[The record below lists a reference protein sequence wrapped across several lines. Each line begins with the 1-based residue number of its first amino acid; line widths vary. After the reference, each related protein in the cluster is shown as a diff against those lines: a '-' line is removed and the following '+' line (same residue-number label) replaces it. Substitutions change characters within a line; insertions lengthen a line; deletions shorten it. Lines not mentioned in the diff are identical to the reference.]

1 MRRRRRWSAA
11 RAEHALVAQEHTM
24 PKVSIAVPTY
34 NCESYIAQSL
44 ESLLGQTYS
53 DFELVISD
61 NCSTDGTEDVC
72 RTYAARDKR
81 VRYVRRTENIGGPG
95 NFRYVFSLCSG
106 QYHKWSTADDYW
118 HPSFL
123 EEAVKVLDADPNVV
137 LCYPRTRLIDAQGAT
152 LSDHD
157 DKLHLMDD
165 SPRTRFRRLYELIGL
180 CNAHLGLIRRDAM
193 LKTSLIAAH
202 KASDVDFLGEM
213 ALLGKF
219 HLLPDIRFYR
229 RFHEESSSW
238 ARKSDDHQKR
248 YYDPSSKTKL
258 TLDTWR
264 RLRFQWA
271 MVWRS
276 PIGLSEKLALSS
288 DLARWTR
295 FQRVHLSRELW
306 GHLRQS
312 LRGT

>member
-1 MRRRRRWSAA
+1 
-11 RAEHALVAQEHTM
+11 M

-34 NCESYIAQSL
+34 NCAPYIAQSL
-44 ESLLGQTYS
+44 ESLLGQTYG

-61 NCSTDGTEDVC
+61 NASTDGTEDIC
-72 RTYAARDKR
+72 RKYAALDRR
-81 VRYVRRTENIGGPG
+81 VRYVRRVENIGGPG

-123 EEAVKVLDADPNVV
+123 EEAVRVLDERPDVV
-137 LCYPRTRLIDAQGAT
+137 LCYPHTRLIDAEGRT
-152 LSDHD
+152 LEDYD
-157 DKLHLMDD
+157 DKLHLMDE
-165 SPRTRFRRLYELIGL
+165 SARTRFRRLYELIGL

-193 LKTSLIAAH
+193 SKTGLIAAH

-219 HLLPDIRFYR
+219 YLLPEVRFFR

-238 ARKSDDHQKR
+238 ARKNDDHQKR
-248 YYDPSSKTKL
+248 YYDPGNKTKL

-264 RLRFQWA
+264 RLRFQWG
-271 MVWRS
+271 MVWHS
-276 PIGLSEKLALSS
+276 PVNMGEKLALSR

-295 FQRVHLSRELW
+295 HQRDSLSRELW
-306 GHLRQS
+306 GHVRQS
-312 LRGT
+312 LRGA